1 LCFAFVLVPFVF
13 SLFVSLLR
21 PPPRSTLFPYTTL
34 FRSAAAATHGAAD
47 GASRGDLQR
56 QRREPAGGAV
66 VRLDPVVALA
76 QLRPQA
82 GAAPRVAGRP
92 GRAARRAAA
101 PPPAGRA
108 VPRRPGTARRGLT
121 ASRRVALS
129 GYQVA
134 TSASSRASTSASTS
148 CTVTRR
154 PSSAVSEVAV
164 ASSSPHGT
172 ITCAQDRSQSALR
185 ANPCIVTPLA
195 TRTPIAPT
203 LRSGRT
209 PSPRR

>member
-1 LCFAFVLVPFVF
+1 ARG
-13 SLFVSLLR
+13 R
-21 PPPRSTLFPYTTL
+21 PRLPALAVVR
-34 FRSAAAATHGAAD
+34 AAAATHGAAD

-108 VPRRPGTARRGLT
+108 VPRRPGAARRGLT
-121 ASRRVALS
+121 ARPAGWLS
-129 GYQVA
+129 A
-134 TSASSRASTSASTS
+134 
-148 CTVTRR
+148 
-154 PSSAVSEVAV
+154 
-164 ASSSPHGT
+164 
-172 ITCAQDRSQSALR
+172 ALR
-185 ANPCIVTPLA
+185 
-195 TRTPIAPT
+195 
-203 LRSGRT
+203 
-209 PSPRR
+209 SPRARRAAPRRAGAPPARSPAARARR